1 MDSSDANRTVMSAEL
16 VLAGFYSSKKRDRWN
31 NEELRWE
38 PVPVHSISE
47 SVDNVSRWTF
57 HLTNLVLFL
66 FRLAERGEVLETKHE
81 LNFHQNSEL
90 SWVLADFEMLR
101 RGYAYRVEI
110 NPLREN
116 FNLISVKKINKIF
129 MYLHRT

>member
-1 MDSSDANRTVMSAEL
+1 M
-16 VLAGFYSSKKRDRWN
+16 
-31 NEELRWE
+31 
-38 PVPVHSISE
+38 
-47 SVDNVSRWTF
+47 
-57 HLTNLVLFL
+57 LFL

>member
-47 SVDNVSRWTF
+47 SVDNVSR
-57 HLTNLVLFL
+57 
-66 FRLAERGEVLETKHE
+66 
-81 LNFHQNSEL
+81 
-90 SWVLADFEMLR
+90 
-101 RGYAYRVEI
+101 
-110 NPLREN
+110 
-116 FNLISVKKINKIF
+116 
-129 MYLHRT
+129 